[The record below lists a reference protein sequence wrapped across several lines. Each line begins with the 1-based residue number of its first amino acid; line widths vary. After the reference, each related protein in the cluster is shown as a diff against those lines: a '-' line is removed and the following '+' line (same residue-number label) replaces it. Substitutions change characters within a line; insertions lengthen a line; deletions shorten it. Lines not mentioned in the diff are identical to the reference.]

1 METIGRRGLLG
12 CMAMAGAGIIWTV
25 SGGVPRML
33 SVEDAEAADST
44 DPLNFVQ
51 ISDSHIGF
59 DKDPNHDSAG
69 TYKAAIDKIRAMNN
83 RPAFLMHTGDITHL
97 SKAEQFDLEAQIV
110 AGAGL
115 PVHYIP
121 GEHDWGGDDGAL
133 YLERH
138 GNGSKGKG
146 WYAWDEG
153 GVHFVALINVANF
166 KAGGF
171 GSLGAEQLAWL
182 SDDLADKRASTPVV
196 VFAHI
201 PLWTVDESWG
211 WKTDDGD
218 QALALLKRFG
228 SVTVLNGHIH
238 QVMQKVEGQIA
249 FHTAMSTAF
258 PQPAPGTAPSPG
270 PLKSVSADKLRS
282 TLGITDVTV
291 KRGQGPLALA
301 DSTLAEA

>member
-1 METIGRRGLLG
+1 
-12 CMAMAGAGIIWTV
+12 MALAGAGIVWTV
-25 SGGVPRML
+25 TGGVPRML
-33 SVEDAEAADST
+33 SIAEAEAAGT
-44 DPLNFVQ
+44 DRLHFVQ

-69 TYKAAIDKIRAMNN
+69 TYKAAIDKIRAMKN

-97 SKAEQFDLEAQIV
+97 SKPEEFDLEAQIS

-133 YLERH
+133 YLQRH

-146 WYAWDEG
+146 WYAWDES
-153 GVHFVALINVANF
+153 GVHFVALVNVADF

-182 SDDLADKRASTPVV
+182 KDDLADKRASTPIVV
-196 VFAHI
+196 LAHI
-201 PLWTVDESWG
+201 PLWTIDEAWG
-211 WKTDDGD
+211 WKTGD
-218 QALALLKRFG
+218 SDEAMALLKRFG

-238 QVMQKVEGQIA
+238 QVMQKVEGHVA
-249 FHTAMSTAF
+249 FHTARSTAF

-270 PLKSVSADKLRS
+270 PLKSVPADKLRA

-291 KRGQGPLALA
+291 KRGQGPVTLTDA
-301 DSTLAEA
+301 TLAEG

>member
-1 METIGRRGLLG
+1 MDTIGRRGLLG
-12 CMAMAGAGIIWTV
+12 CMALAGAGIVWTV
-25 SGGVPRML
+25 TGGVPRML
-33 SVEDAEAADST
+33 SIAEAEAAGT
-44 DPLNFVQ
+44 DKLHFVQ

-69 TYKAAIDKIRAMNN
+69 TYKAAIDKIRAMKN

-97 SKAEQFDLEAQIV
+97 SKAEQFDLEAQIS

-115 PVHYIP
+115 SVHYIP

-133 YLERH
+133 YLARH

-146 WYAWDEG
+146 WYAWDES
-153 GVHFVALINVANF
+153 GVHFVALVNVADF

-182 SDDLADKRASTPVV
+182 KDDLADKRASTPIVV
-196 VFAHI
+196 LAHI
-201 PLWTVDESWG
+201 PLWTVDEAWG

-238 QVMQKVEGQIA
+238 QVMQKVEGHVA

-258 PQPAPGTAPSPG
+258 PQPSPGTAPSPG
-270 PLKSVSADKLRS
+270 PLKSVPADRLRA

-291 KRGQGPLALA
+291 KRGQGPVVLA
-301 DSTLAEA
+301 DSTLAEG